1 MQQNITFFAPTF
13 LLAFPAPVLK
23 VLEPIF
29 TNLKITNDLSESI
42 VLWLFRALTQCCSKE
57 RERRCVAVGV
67 FDIYIYIYRY
77 TYIYVYIYI
86 PQTTLAV
93 ERFLLPLYRIAF
105 EIQDL
110 LIA

>member
-1 MQQNITFFAPTF
+1 MQQNVTFSTPTF
-13 LLAFPAPVLK
+13 HLAFPAPVLK

-67 FDIYIYIYRY
+67 FDISAAPEG
-77 TYIYVYIYI
+77 V
-86 PQTTLAV
+86 QGVL
-93 ERFLLPLYRIAF
+93 
-105 EIQDL
+105 
-110 LIA
+110 